1 VTGDQGARFLTVNEV
16 ANRLRVSN
24 MTVYRILSRGEMPYL
39 AIGKT
44 FRIEQADLEAYL
56 ERAVRP

>member
-16 ANRLRVSN
+16 ANALRVSN

-39 AIGKT
+39 AIGKA
-44 FRIEQADLEAYL
+44 FRIERTAVEEYL
-56 ERAVRP
+56 RRAVRP